1 MAEIPYLRMQRDL
14 SETMDAPVWPDGVHL
29 ADFAENQAEEAHALL
44 ELAYRDGGGSVPAFG
59 KWWPRLSQDD
69 EYDLKLCFAVRS
81 RDGSLIGF
89 AQCWT
94 SGFVKDFVV
103 HPHYRGHGIGRA
115 LLLHIFNA
123 FRERGASVVALKVET
138 GNPSGA
144 VAFYE
149 RLGMSRGDGRVRLN
163 ALYVARET
171 MVRLWGRKPRPAF
184 SLCARRS

>member
-115 LLLHIFNA
+115 LLLHILNA
-123 FRERGASVVALKVET
+123 FRERGALAVALKVET

-149 RLGMSRGDGRVRLN
+149 RLGMSRGGGVES
-163 ALYVARET
+163 A
-171 MVRLWGRKPRPAF
+171 
-184 SLCARRS
+184 